1 MYSLTLNFM
10 KGLAVFCF
18 RVVILVDKK
27 LLTDHME
34 KLNTSKHKRLSLD
47 EDSLRWTP
55 LISSQ
60 ALMEEEKQ
68 TENEVFSEFQIR
80 RGNRG
85 NLGIISHISR

>member
-1 MYSLTLNFM
+1 M

-27 LLTDHME
+27 LLSDHME

-68 TENEVFSEFQIR
+68 TENEVFSELQIR

-85 NLGIISHISR
+85 NLGIISHIS